1 MTPAAIGY
9 NRGMVIDVT
18 EASFAHEVLER
29 SLTTPVV
36 VDFWAAWCAPCR
48 ALGPVLEQVVGSHDG
63 EVVLAKVDVDANPR
77 LQQRYGVRGIP
88 AVKAIRH
95 GQVVAEF
102 TGAQPRPAVERFVD
116 ALLPSPAER
125 LASSGDE
132 ASLRRAVELDPG
144 LAAPRVALARI
155 LIGRGDDEAA
165 AELLTPAQHDPVA
178 AGLLARVEL
187 AADPDA
193 GPPAIAALD
202 ALRAG
207 DPSTALPALVE
218 TVRTGGGAVRDLAR
232 RVAVGLF
239 NELGDAHPLTQT
251 HRPQLAA
258 ALH

>member
-1 MTPAAIGY
+1 MA
-9 NRGMVIDVT
+9 IDVT
-18 EASFAHEVLER
+18 EASFTHEVLER

-48 ALGPVLEQVVGSHDG
+48 ALGPVLEQVVGAHPG

-102 TGAQPRPAVERFVD
+102 TGAQGLAAVERFVE

-125 LASSGDE
+125 LTHAGDE
-132 ASLRRAVELDPG
+132 PSLRRAVELDPG
-144 LAAPRVALARI
+144 LAAPRVALARM
-155 LIGRGDDEAA
+155 LLGRGEDDAA
-165 AELLTPAQHDPVA
+165 AEVLAPAQHDPVA
-178 AGLLARVEL
+178 AGLLARIQL

-193 GPPAIAALD
+193 GGSAIAALD

-207 DPSTALPALVE
+207 DPVTALPALVE
-218 TVRTGGGAVRDLAR
+218 TVRTGGGTVRDLAR

-239 NELGDAHPLTQT
+239 NELGDAHPLTQA

>member
-1 MTPAAIGY
+1 
-9 NRGMVIDVT
+9 MVIDVT
-18 EASFAHEVLER
+18 ESSFASDVLER

-48 ALGPVLEQVVGSHDG
+48 ALGPVLEQVVEDHPG

-77 LQQRYGVRGIP
+77 LQQRFGVRGIP
-88 AVKAIRH
+88 AVKAFRG

-102 TGAQPRPAVERFVD
+102 VGAQPRPAVERFVE

-125 LASSGDE
+125 LTEAGDE

-144 LAAPRVALARI
+144 LAAPRVALARM
-155 LIGRGDDEAA
+155 LIDRGETAAA
-165 AELLTPAQHDPVA
+165 AEVLAPAEHDPVA
-178 AGLLARVEL
+178 AGLLARVQL
-187 AADPDA
+187 ASEPEPGA
-193 GPPAIAALD
+193 PAIAALD

-207 DPSTALPALVE
+207 DPSTALPCLVE
-218 TVRTGGGAVRDLAR
+218 TVRSGGGPVRDLAR

>member
-1 MTPAAIGY
+1 
-9 NRGMVIDVT
+9 MVIEVS

-29 SLTTPVV
+29 SLTTAVI

-48 ALGPVLEQVVGSHDG
+48 ALGPVLEQAVEAHQG

-88 AVKAIRH
+88 AVKAFRH
-95 GQVVAEF
+95 GQVVSE
-102 TGAQPRPAVERFVD
+102 

-125 LASSGDE
+125 LSVAGDE
-132 ASLRRAVELDPG
+132 ASLRRAIELEPG
-144 LAAPRVALARI
+144 LAAPRVALAR
-155 LIGRGDDEAA
+155 LLLDRGETAAA
-165 AELLTPAQHDPVA
+165 AEVLGPAEHDPVA
-178 AGLLARVEL
+178 AGLLARAQL
-187 AADPDA
+187 AAEPEPGA
-193 GPPAIAALD
+193 PAIAALD

-218 TVRTGGGAVRDLAR
+218 TVRSSGGGPVRDLAR

-239 NELGDAHPLTQT
+239 NELGEAHPLTQT

>member
-1 MTPAAIGY
+1 
-9 NRGMVIDVT
+9 MVIDVT
-18 EASFAHEVLER
+18 EGSFAHDVLER
-29 SLTTPVV
+29 SLTTPVI

-48 ALGPVLEQVVGSHDG
+48 ALGPVLEQAVEAHPD

-88 AVKAIRH
+88 AVKAFRN

-102 TGAQPRPAVERFVD
+102 TGAQGRPAVERFV
-116 ALLPSPAER
+116 ATLLPSPAER
-125 LASSGDE
+125 LAGAGDE

-144 LAAPRVALARI
+144 MAAPRVALARM
-155 LIGRGDDEAA
+155 LLDRGEDEAA
-165 AELLTPAQHDPVA
+165 TEVLTPAQHDPVA
-178 AGLLARVEL
+178 AGLLARLQL
-187 AADPDA
+187 AAEPAA
-193 GPPAIAALD
+193 GTPAIAALD

-218 TVRTGGGAVRDLAR
+218 AVRSGHGAVRDLSR